1 MISFGNLIYSMQ
13 EKPRFGV
20 IGGGSWGTAI
30 VKMLSE
36 NLKEIAWYIRND
48 SIIRHLKQEGNNPH
62 YISSAQF
69 DVSQLLLSSTL
80 DEIVEAS
87 DIIILAVPSAFLEK
101 ELGNLTLSLKDK
113 IVFSAIKGIVP
124 ETGLIVGEH
133 LHEVYKIP
141 FENIGVLTGPCHAEE
156 VALERL
162 SYLTVACSDTNKAEL
177 VGAQLKSHYIRTKI
191 SDDII
196 GTEYAAM
203 LKNIYAIAA
212 GIAHGLGYGDNF
224 QSVLMSNA
232 IREMKRFIGCVHQ
245 MKRNINNSAYLGDL
259 LVTGYSVFSRNRM
272 FGNMIGKGYT
282 VKSAM
287 MEMNMVAEGYY
298 AAKSAHNL
306 MSKLDKK
313 SKTPIIDAVYAILYK
328 GKSPKKIFKQLTE
341 KLD

>member
-1 MISFGNLIYSMQ
+1 MKIAVL
-13 EKPRFGV
+13 
-20 IGGGSWGTAI
+20 GGGSWATAL
-30 VKMLSE
+30 VKMLTE
-36 NLKEIAWYIRND
+36 NLDEVHWYMRSVYTLEHIKR
-48 SIIRHLKQEGNNPH
+48 EGQNPN
-62 YISSAQF
+62 Y
-69 DVSQLLLSSTL
+69 LSSVQLNTDYL
-80 DEIVEAS
+80 KLTNNIND
-87 DIIILAVPSAFLEK
+87 AVNSCELLVFVIPSAFLEA
-101 ELGNLTLSLKDK
+101 ELKKLTVSLEGKT
-113 IVFSAIKGIVP
+113 IFSAIKGIVP
-124 ETGLIVGEH
+124 ESGKIVGEH
-133 LHEVYKIP
+133 FHDKYAIP
-141 FENIGVLTGPCHAEE
+141 YDSIGVITGPCHAEE

-162 SYLTVACSDTNKAEL
+162 SYLTIACSDESKATL
-177 VGAQLKSHYIRTKI
+177 LATHLQSHYIRTKI

-232 IREMKRFIGCVHQ
+232 IREMKRFIGKVHR

-259 LVTGYSVFSRNRM
+259 LVTGYSTFSRNRM

-298 AAKSAHNL
+298 ATKSAHVL
-306 MSKLDKK
+306 IEKLAKK
-313 SKTPIIDAVYAILYK
+313 AKTPIISAVYDILYD
-328 GKSPKKIFKQLTE
+328 GKDPKKIFKKLTE